1 MSKPPQKAGSSAAA
15 SKAKALKFIP
25 KTVDL
30 LRGNDA
36 AKRKGKGK
44 EKSVLRGLADL
55 VKSELAAYGKHQ
67 GPADLPKPQRV
78 SREQST
84 LNALPR

>member
-1 MSKPPQKAGSSAAA
+1 MPKPPPKAGSSAAA
-15 SKAKALKFIP
+15 TKAKALKFIP

-44 EKSVLRGLADL
+44 AKSILNGLADL
-55 VKSELAAYGKHQ
+55 VKGMLQQQHVAYS
-67 GPADLPKPQRV
+67 DTSQRLIAF
-78 SREQST
+78 QALFT
-84 LNALPR
+84 LSGLQR